1 MKTES
6 SPRLQAS
13 ASFTPAIARAQPSDV
28 GAPPSQ
34 PVNNPSRPPIVTT
47 TPAQAPSGPATR
59 STTCSTTSG
68 LSAFSR
74 QQRAT
79 QQERY
84 ISTTSVGI
92 PLTFQWPVK
101 FRIVSSLITYILSLL
116 TVNVSQVDRLTFL
129 PLFPYSNSAY

>member
-1 MKTES
+1 MKMES

-47 TPAQAPSGPATR
+47 TPAQAPSGPATC